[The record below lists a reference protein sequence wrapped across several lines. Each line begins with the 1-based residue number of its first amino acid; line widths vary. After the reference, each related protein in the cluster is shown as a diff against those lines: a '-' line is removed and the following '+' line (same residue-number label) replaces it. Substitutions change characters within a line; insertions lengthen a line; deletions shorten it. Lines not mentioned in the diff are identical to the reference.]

1 MDNNIKIKNTK
12 EKVINI
18 MVFGMFSYSL
28 LVVSLFYYNFRIEAS
43 ALVGI
48 PFILVISNIF
58 TNLISKSI
66 KNEHYVEAFATLSF
80 LFMVIH
86 FIISAILFLSG
97 FGLQTSQILMFITLA
112 LLVSLKSYLK
122 IKEIFNDTL
131 DCDLQE
137 MADIE
142 IGTNDENESKH
153 I

>member
-66 KNEHYVEAFATLSF
+66 RNDHYVEAFSTLSF

-86 FIISAILFLSG
+86 FIISAMMFLSG
-97 FGLQTSQILMFITLA
+97 FGLQTSPILMFITLA

-122 IKEIFNDTL
+122 IKEIISDTL

-142 IGTNDENESKH
+142 IGTNNENESKH

>member
-97 FGLQTSQILMFITLA
+97 FGLQTSPILMFITLA

>member
-97 FGLQTSQILMFITLA
+97 FGLQTSPILMFITLA

-122 IKEIFNDTL
+122 IKEIFSDTL
-131 DCDLQE
+131 DLDLQE

>member
-66 KNEHYVEAFATLSF
+66 KNEHYIEAFATLSF

-86 FIISAILFLSG
+86 FVISAMIFLSG
-97 FGLQTSQILMFITLA
+97 FGLKTSPVLMFITLV
-112 LLVSLKSYLK
+112 LLVSLKAYLK
-122 IKEIFNDTL
+122 IKEIFSDTL
-131 DCDLQE
+131 DLDLQE